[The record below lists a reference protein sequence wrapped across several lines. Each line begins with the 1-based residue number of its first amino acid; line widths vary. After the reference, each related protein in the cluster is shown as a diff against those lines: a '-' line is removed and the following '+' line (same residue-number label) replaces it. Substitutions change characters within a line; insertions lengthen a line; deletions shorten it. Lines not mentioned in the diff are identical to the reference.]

1 MPMNTSDNFPHVPW
15 GLAAARQ
22 LRRLLGVVMLLCCL
36 PGSLLA
42 ADVQDV
48 RLWSAPDYTRVVL
61 DMDELAQY
69 SVFALENPDRIVI
82 DIRNARMSASLSAVD
97 FKGSPVTG
105 IRSAV
110 RNDADIR
117 IVLDLARTV
126 NPSSFTLEANA
137 EHKDRL
143 VVDLYEAGQ
152 APAVAQTVEAPV
164 SRPSQR
170 DIIVA
175 IDAGHGGEDPGA
187 LAYDRKIR
195 EKDVALAISRALYER
210 LLTVP
215 GFQPVMVRDGD
226 YSVQLQ
232 RRPQIARQQRADIFL
247 SIHAD
252 SYSTSRAEGVTIY
265 ALSEKIAV
273 DENSRRVAEKEN
285 SADLLGGV
293 AGDTSLRN
301 IEDDLARTL
310 LDLSMAWSIE
320 QSIAAGDHI
329 LHSLKG
335 VATLRRDK
343 TQQGNLWVLRSPD
356 IPSLLIETGY
366 LSNPDE
372 ARKLN
377 TASYQRR
384 LADGIVQGVVRY
396 FASNPPEDTLLAYQ
410 KANNIQPDFGRS
422 VASGSSGSL
431 GGTHV
436 VARGDSLSVIAQ
448 RNGISTRELREYNNL
463 RNDVIHVGQELRI
476 PGGFSLPEAAE
487 VQHKAERGDTLS
499 GIAARYRVS
508 LSSLRAANDL
518 RNDVIHVGQVLTIPA
533 P

>member
-1 MPMNTSDNFPHVPW
+1 MAQTLFGIRNRALFATSSRRGV
-15 GLAAARQ
+15 GRMLMAAVLLA
-22 LRRLLGVVMLLCCL
+22 CL
-36 PGSLLA
+36 PA
-42 ADVQDV
+42 APVGAAEVEDV

-61 DMDELAQY
+61 DMDELSQY
-69 SVFALENPDRIVI
+69 SVFALENPARIVI
-82 DIRNARMSASLSAVD
+82 DIRNSRVSANLSALD
-97 FKGSPVTG
+97 FKDSPVTG

-110 RNDADIR
+110 RNETDVR
-117 IVLDLARTV
+117 LVLDLARTV

-137 EHKDRL
+137 DNKDRL

-152 APAVAQTVEAPV
+152 APAVAQTVEAPQAPV
-164 SRPSQR
+164 SAQR

-187 LAYDRKIR
+187 LAYDRKVR
-195 EKDVALAISRALYER
+195 EKDVALAISRAIYDR

-252 SYSTSRAEGVTIY
+252 SYSTSRAEGVTVY
-265 ALSEKIAV
+265 ALSEKIAE

-320 QSIAAGDHI
+320 QSIAAGGHI
-329 LHSLKG
+329 LDSLKG
-335 VATLRRDK
+335 VATLRRNK

-356 IPSLLIETGY
+356 IPTLLIETG
-366 LSNPDE
+366 
-372 ARKLN
+372 
-377 TASYQRR
+377 
-384 LADGIVQGVVRY
+384 
-396 FASNPPEDTLLAYQ
+396 
-410 KANNIQPDFGRS
+410 
-422 VASGSSGSL
+422 
-431 GGTHV
+431 
-436 VARGDSLSVIAQ
+436 
-448 RNGISTRELREYNNL
+448 
-463 RNDVIHVGQELRI
+463 
-476 PGGFSLPEAAE
+476 
-487 VQHKAERGDTLS
+487 
-499 GIAARYRVS
+499 
-508 LSSLRAANDL
+508 
-518 RNDVIHVGQVLTIPA
+518 
-533 P
+533 